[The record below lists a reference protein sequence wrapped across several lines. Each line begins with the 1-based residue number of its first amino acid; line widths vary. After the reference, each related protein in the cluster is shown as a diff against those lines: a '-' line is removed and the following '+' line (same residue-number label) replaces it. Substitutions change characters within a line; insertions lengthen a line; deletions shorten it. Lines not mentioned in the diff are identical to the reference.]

1 MKSLLTV
8 VLSLDTEVVL
18 ETAAPSITS
27 SIRTNNGLAV
37 VEFKPVASTSG
48 QEFVVSYYSVANSS
62 GTPDLV
68 SNKKRLNTPLNIMA
82 TVLSRQWD
90 GFP

>member
-1 MKSLLTV
+1 MKVYYYYKNFNNNVISLFTV

-18 ETAAPSITS
+18 ETAAPMITS
-27 SIRTNNGLAV
+27 SVRTNSDLAV

-48 QEFVVSYYSVANSS
+48 QEFVVSYYSVSNSS

-68 SNKKRLNTPLNIMA
+68 WLHT
-82 TVLSRQWD
+82 D
-90 GFP
+90 H

>member
-1 MKSLLTV
+1 MLAKIARYTVYMIKSLFTV

-27 SIRTNNGLAV
+27 SIRTNSDLAV

-68 SNKKRLNTPLNIMA
+68 SSKTRLNT
-82 TVLSRQWD
+82 D
-90 GFP
+90 

>member
-1 MKSLLTV
+1 MHKINKISLSV

-27 SIRTNNGLAV
+27 SIRTSSDLAV
-37 VEFKPVASTSG
+37 VQFKPVASASG
-48 QEFVVSYYSVANSS
+48 QEFVVSYYSAANSS

-68 SNKKRLNTPLNIMA
+68 SNKT
-82 TVLSRQWD
+82 
-90 GFP
+90 